1 MGLASSPFV
10 SIKVRHSLTLSPCH
24 LSDPLQGIQ
33 QELNGSVMQYNET
46 LKGVILCFNSIHLGD
61 PYGHIISDSPYVH
74 CKIIANALVFQPRQG
89 MLLKAQINKIGSNHI
104 GMLFVGVFN
113 GSVAA
118 SELPEGFVY
127 NYHKEAWIGKNGD
140 TIKVDDVVTVKIQRV
155 RVAGGMISIEGSMKF
170 EEIKGNSGK
179 QSKSASVKK
188 RRKDIVQN
196 EVEGEKTRAT
206 KKKKSKHTKQSKS

>member
-1 MGLASSPFV
+1 M
-10 SIKVRHSLTLSPCH
+10 TLWPWKS
-24 LSDPLQGIQ
+24 
-33 QELNGSVMQYNET
+33 NGSRFHLRNIYKST
-46 LKGVILCFNSIHLGD
+46 NSAYD
-61 PYGHIISDSPYVH
+61 
-74 CKIIANALVFQPRQG
+74 
-89 MLLKAQINKIGSNHI
+89 
-104 GMLFVGVFN
+104 
-113 GSVAA
+113 
-118 SELPEGFVY
+118 
-127 NYHKEAWIGKNGD
+127 
-140 TIKVDDVVTVKIQRV
+140 RV